1 MASDTSGSAKAAAG
15 RSSGQKCPICKKPPV
30 EGYKPFCSKR
40 CADVDLGKW
49 FSNSYAI
56 PGSEHDDEAAGAE
69 KPASGDPDDGP

>member
-1 MASDTSGSAKAAAG
+1 MAKRYVRTPAPKAV
-15 RSSGQKCPICKKPPV
+15 RRHKCPICKSQTV

-49 FSNSYAI
+49 FSKFLCHSWR
-56 PGSEHDDEAAGAE
+56 SEHDDEAAGAE